1 MKMYFVIEDVLNKNY
16 YGIKYVVFALMLL
29 RYCIKIFFAILIRIT
44 ILLEITFVTYLMST
58 CRRALYH
65 IAGKTEFVEK
75 MTINRKCRDRNVKRV
90 I

>member
-1 MKMYFVIEDVLNKNY
+1 MRLKRSITNKNDDVLCDRRCVE
-16 YGIKYVVFALMLL
+16 ILIL